1 MYNIN
6 QLKQRINSISKT
18 QKITYAMR
26 LVAMS
31 LYNRIERR
39 RAELAPFLS
48 EIKTAFKLF
57 TQHKPIHEQIR
68 ATSAPIDATELIII
82 VSSSK
87 GLCGGFHEQLRK
99 FFKQRFKKDAL
110 PQKILRIGQKTGLI
124 GGSSVASLETVM
136 HYETV
141 TAQTVHTIAEQVMSH
156 IYAHNYKIVR
166 LFSNRFTNFFAYRPS
181 EIILYPLSGLS
192 ESDAREQSL
201 RHLMS
206 YAQKAEAN
214 PPPAPLTELFTFEQ
228 PFEEMQQQIIT
239 QYGIALLT
247 NLLTESLISEQ
258 SARFISMDAATK
270 NATSALDRLK
280 LQCNKLRQSLITREV
295 AELSRTL

>member
-6 QLKQRINSISKT
+6 QLKQRIISISKT

-39 RAELAPFLS
+39 RAELAPLLS
-48 EIKTAFKLF
+48 EIKAAFRLAI
-57 TQHKPIHEQIR
+57 QHKPIHEHIR
-68 ATSAPIDATELIII
+68 ASQETITQAEIIII

-99 FFKQRFKKDAL
+99 FFKLRYKKDAL
-110 PQKILRIGQKTGLI
+110 PQKIIRIGQKTPLI
-124 GGSSVASLETVM
+124 GGALISSLETVM
-136 HYETV
+136 HHESL
-141 TAQTVHTIAEQVMSH
+141 TAHTIHHIAEEIMGL
-156 IYAHNYKIVR
+156 IYAQNYKSVR
-166 LFSNRFTNFFAYRPS
+166 IFSNRFTNFFAYRPS

-206 YAQKAEAN
+206 YAQKTETN
-214 PPPAPLTELFTFEQ
+214 PPPPPLNETFQCEQ
-228 PFEEMQQQIIT
+228 SFETIQEQIVR
-239 QYGIALLT
+239 QYGISLLT
-247 NLLTESLISEQ
+247 NLLAESLIAEQ
-258 SARFISMDAATK
+258 SARFLSMDAATK
-270 NATSALDRLK
+270 NAASALEKLK
-280 LQCNKLRQSLITREV
+280 LQCNKLRQTLITREV

>member
-18 QKITYAMR
+18 QKITSAMR

-39 RAELAPFLS
+39 RSELTPFLS
-48 EIKTAFKLF
+48 EIKATFKLF
-57 TQHKPIHEQIR
+57 MQHRPIQEQIR
-68 ATSAPIDATELIII
+68 ATTNPINQSELIII

-99 FFKQRFKKDAL
+99 FFKLRFKKDAL
-110 PQKILRIGQKTGLI
+110 PQKIIKIGQKTTLI
-124 GGSSVASLETVM
+124 GGTATQSIDTLTCYESL
-136 HYETV
+136 
-141 TAQTVHTIAEQVMSH
+141 TAQTINSVAEEIMCH
-156 IYAHNYKIVR
+156 IYAQNYKTVR
-166 LFSNRFTNFFAYRPS
+166 LFSNRFTSFFSYRQS

-201 RHLMS
+201 RHIMTHTKRAS
-206 YAQKAEAN
+206 TN
-214 PPPAPLTELFTFEQ
+214 PPPPPISESFSLEQ
-228 PFEEMQQQIIT
+228 PFDEMQLQIIK
-239 QYGIALLT
+239 QYGIALLAG
-247 NLLTESLISEQ
+247 LLAESLTAEQ
-258 SARFISMDAATK
+258 TARFLSMDTATK
-270 NATSALDRLK
+270 NAGSVLDKLK
-280 LQCNKLRQSLITREV
+280 LQCNKLRQALITREV